1 MMKACP
7 KVLDSGSVK
16 IRATMSVALPPAPAT
31 MTLTGLVG
39 QFSAFCA
46 KTEFEK
52 KSKKYSQYP
61 KISHDVSRK
70 VDDEN
75 NEFRPH
81 SERTT

>member
-1 MMKACP
+1 
-7 KVLDSGSVK
+7 LDSGSVK

-52 KSKKYSQYP
+52 NPRNTVNIQK
-61 KISHDVSRK
+61 
-70 VDDEN
+70 
-75 NEFRPH
+75 FRMMSPEKLMTKTMN
-81 SERTT
+81 SDRTQSARREI